1 MSLAAAVFLPA
12 LAAALIAACRRRP
25 NLREAVSLAAA
36 AASFLVVASFAQ
48 EVLEGARRYAAS
60 TTRHT

>member
-25 NLREAVSLAAA
+25 NLRDRKS
-36 AASFLVVASFAQ
+36 VV
-48 EVLEGARRYAAS
+48 
-60 TTRHT
+60 